1 MSYVEHVDLAAFDFA
16 LEIVGK
22 EDGFQ
27 GKLAYNPQIFAESI
41 GQRFTSSFEVSNL
54 LPPQPSCLAVNTS
67 ARACRGYGSVR
78 GWPAPLLFHVTNL
91 LTDIVCEMLRRG

>member
-27 GKLAYNPQIFAESI
+27 GKLAYNPQMFAKSI
-41 GQRFTSSFEVSNL
+41 GQRFTSCFEVSDL
-54 LPPQPSCLAVNTS
+54 LPPWSSRLALDAS
-67 ARACRGYGSVR
+67 ACT
-78 GWPAPLLFHVTNL
+78 WH
-91 LTDIVCEMLRRG
+91 IVAV